1 MAVTRGLDPRC
12 SGLELPEEMSAS
24 MVRLGNGNLLAVKD
38 NAAFISE
45 DDGKSWSETGP
56 VYTGK
61 RPGLPD
67 SGLLLQT
74 RDDWTI
80 LVYLDLSTYIWSWD
94 DEMGQADPNARL
106 DVWSVRSPDGGETWM
121 DRQRIMEGYC
131 GALITMIQMV
141 RGNIVVPV
149 QILLRDPDRYAT
161 MSYMSEDDGKTWTHS
176 NILDLGGHGHHDG
189 AMEATLAELG
199 NGSLL
204 MLIRTNL
211 DYFWES
217 YSMDQG
223 RSWRILQK
231 SEIDASSSPGYLLRL
246 ASGRLCLVWNR
257 LNPQDGS
264 APVRRSGHYS
274 RAEASWQREELALAF
289 SDDEARSWS
298 DPQVVATRS
307 EPPFPCYP
315 VAFEHSPGL
324 LWITAGDMK
333 FSLREEDFV
342 AESSIP

>member
-1 MAVTRGLDPRC
+1 MKATRKMDSRC
-12 SGLELPEEMSAS
+12 TQLKLPEGMSAS
-24 MVRLGNGNLLAVKD
+24 MVRFGNGNLLTVKD
-38 NAAFISE
+38 NAVFTSG
-45 DDGKSWSETGP
+45 DDGKSWSERGP

-61 RPGLPD
+61 RPGIPG

-80 LVYLDLSTYIWSWD
+80 LLYLDSSSLIWSWD
-94 DEMGQADPNARL
+94 DETGQADPNARL

-131 GALITMIQMV
+131 GTLITAVQMA

-149 QILLRDPDRYAT
+149 QILLRDPDRHAT

-189 AMEATLAELG
+189 AMEATLAELK
-199 NGSLL
+199 NGTLL
-204 MLIRTNL
+204 MLLRTNL
-211 DYFWES
+211 DYFWAS

-223 RSWRILQK
+223 RLWHILQK
-231 SEIDASSSPGYLLRL
+231 SAIDASSSPGYLLRL

-257 LNPQDGS
+257 LNPQDGN

-274 RAEASWQREELALAF
+274 RAEASWQREELAIAF
-289 SDDEARSWS
+289 SDDEAGSWS
-298 DPQVVATRS
+298 DPQVVVTSS

-315 VAFEHSPGL
+315 VVFEHSPGL

-333 FSLREEDFV
+333 FSLREGDFV
-342 AESSIP
+342 AEGSTP